1 MANATGKQSK
11 TYDAAAMGDL
21 RVFLERAEESGE
33 FKRIRGADPHL
44 EIGALFE
51 LSHEHLYPPVLLFED
66 MKGCDPSHRI
76 LCNVRVARFVVG
88 DLTLD
93 AVKAYRRR
101 PKEKSEPIP
110 PRLVNTGPIFENVY
124 EGDAVNIN
132 KFPTPKWHSGDGGNY
147 VGTECIVITKDLDSD
162 WVNLGTYR
170 VMVHDDKTLGVFI
183 EEGKHGDVIR
193 RKWWAQGKPC
203 PIAISVGQAPILG
216 VVASGASKDGEPEY
230 ATAGGRIGR
239 PVDVVPGRVTGLPIP
254 ADAELVYDGY
264 MPPPQQDSRTE
275 GPFGEWPGYYAS
287 DERKEPVMHVKAIYH
302 RNNPIMIGQPPTKPT
317 YPGRQIKIPQ
327 VAGLWDA
334 IEAAGVPGIAGVWKL
349 PGGGSSFINVIAIK
363 QLHAGHAKMAGLV
376 AAGCRA
382 GAYMTRMI
390 VVVDD
395 DIDITNPTEVMWA
408 ISTRWDP
415 RGQTDII
422 DGCWT
427 GLIDPPLPPEK
438 RENGD
443 TTTSRMIIYA
453 VRPFH
458 WRDKF
463 PTVNTVDRGYAETI
477 RRKWSEELDFLRK

>member
-1 MANATGKQSK
+1 MHDVTEKQG
-11 TYDAAAMGDL
+11 TRYDAAAMGDL
-21 RVFLERAEESGE
+21 RVFLERAEAAEE
-33 FKRIRGADPHL
+33 FKRVRGADPHL

-51 LSHEHLYPPVLLFED
+51 LSHEQLYPPVMLFEQ
-66 MKGCDPSHRI
+66 MKGCHPTHRI

-88 DLTLD
+88 DLSLD

-101 PKEKSEPIP
+101 PKEKQQPIP
-110 PRLVNTGPIFENVY
+110 PRLVNTGPVFENTQ
-124 EGDAVNIN
+124 EGDAVNIRS
-132 KFPTPKWHSGDGGNY
+132 FPTPKWHEHDGGNY
-147 VGTECIVITKDLDSD
+147 VGTECIVIVKDPDSE

-183 EEGKHGDVIR
+183 EEGKDGDVIR
-193 RKWWAQGKPC
+193 RKWWARGKPC
-203 PIAISVGQAPILG
+203 PIAISIGQAPILG
-216 VVASGASKDGEPEY
+216 VVASGASRSGESEY
-230 ATAGGRIGR
+230 ATAGGRLGR
-239 PVDVVPGRVTGLPIP
+239 PVDVVPARVSGLPIP
-254 ADAELVYDGY
+254 AEAELVFDGY
-264 MPPPQQDSRTE
+264 MPPPQEDSRIE

-287 DERKEPVMHVKAIYH
+287 DTRPEPVMHVKAIYH
-302 RNNPIMIGQPPTKPT
+302 RDNPIIIGQPPTKPT

-327 VAGLWDA
+327 VAALWDA
-334 IEAAGVPGIAGVWKL
+334 LEAAGVPGVQGVWKL
-349 PGGGSSFINVIAIK
+349 PGGGSSFINVISIK

-390 VVVDD
+390 IIVDD

-408 ISTRWDP
+408 VATRWDP
-415 RGQTDII
+415 KEQTDLI

-427 GLIDPPLPPEK
+427 GLIDPRLSEEK
-438 RENGD
+438 RESGD

-463 PTVNTVDRGYAETI
+463 PTVNTVSRDYAESV
-477 RRKWSEELDFLRK
+477 RRKWSGELEFLKK